1 LKGIK
6 RIFVAI
12 ILLFSILV
20 PFEYTS
26 AETLNELNEK
36 ILGLSTQ
43 QEQLLRDLVGLE
55 TTIDRN
61 MQQLKLLQEKSAKA
75 KDDYENYEKVV
86 AAMREELDHK
96 FVVLNDRAVS
106 IYKHGQASGLMFLFS
121 SENVNELLSNAE
133 FFQILMEQDAELVTA
148 LKEQK
153 AAYENANKDLR
164 ALKEE
169 LEKSLKEVEQKQER
183 LDKEYKE
190 KNELLATIKVEKSD
204 LIEHAK
210 AIRDRISQI
219 QGESNLILVDE
230 MDMVS
235 TAYYAG
241 GGGINGDGITATGLR
256 ATYGIAAVDPKIIP
270 LGTKL
275 FIPGYGP
282 ALAADTGGW
291 IKGNR
296 IDLVFNSLEECY
308 RWGRRSIKVYIVE

>member
-1 LKGIK
+1 LNSIK
-6 RIFVAI
+6 RIFITI
-12 ILLFSILV
+12 ILLFSILI
-20 PFEYTS
+20 PFEYTA
-26 AETLNELNEK
+26 AETLTELNDR

-55 TTIDRN
+55 TTIERN
-61 MQQLKLLQEKSAKA
+61 TQQLKLLQEKSAKA
-75 KDDYENYEKVV
+75 KDDYENYENVV
-86 AAMREELDHK
+86 ADMRDELDHK
-96 FVVLNDRAVS
+96 FVVLNNRAVR
-106 IYKHGQASGLMFLFS
+106 IYKYGQTNELMILFS

-133 FFQILMEQDAELVTA
+133 FFQILMEQDSELVTA

-164 ALKEE
+164 ALREE
-169 LEKSLKEVEQKQER
+169 LEKSLAEVEQKQER
-183 LDKEYKE
+183 LEKEYAE
-190 KNELLATIKVEKSD
+190 KNKLLATVKVEKAD

-210 AIRDRISQI
+210 AIRDRITQI
-219 QGESNLILVDE
+219 QGESNLILTDE
-230 MDMVS
+230 LDMVS

-256 ATYGIAAVDPKIIP
+256 ATYGIAAVDPKVIP

-275 FIPGYGP
+275 FVPGYGP
-282 ALAADTGGW
+282 VLAADTGGW

-308 RWGRRSIKVYIVE
+308 RWGKRSIKVYIVE

>member
-1 LKGIK
+1 MKSIKGIL
-6 RIFVAI
+6 FAV
-12 ILLFSILV
+12 ILLSSFFV
-20 PFEYTS
+20 PFKYTA
-26 AETLNELNEK
+26 AETFTELNEK

-61 MQQLKLLQEKSAKA
+61 IQQLKLLQEKSVKA
-75 KDDYENYEKVV
+75 KDDYKNYEKVV
-86 AAMREELDHK
+86 AAMRGELDHK
-96 FVVLNDRAVS
+96 FEVLNDRAVS
-106 IYKHGQASGLMFLFS
+106 IYKHGQASELMILFS

-153 AAYENANKDLR
+153 AAYEKANKNLR

-169 LEKSLKEVEQKQER
+169 LERSLAEVEQKQER
-183 LDKEYKE
+183 LDKEYAE
-190 KNELLATIKVEKSD
+190 KKELLATIKIEKAD
-204 LIEHAK
+204 LIEQAK
-210 AIRDRISQI
+210 AIRDRMTQI
-219 QGESNLILVDE
+219 QKESNLILVDE
-230 MDMVS
+230 LDMVA

-256 ATYGIAAVDPKIIP
+256 ATYGIAAVDPKVIP

-296 IDLVFNSLEECY
+296 IDLVFNSLEESY
-308 RWGRRSIKVYIVE
+308 RWGRRSVKVYIVE